1 MPYPPDHPGD
11 WLEEATALLLQEGR
25 LLLKAYPG
33 AGKSTLFPLRLLKAL
48 PGRILLFEPR
58 RVAARAVAAR
68 LAENLGEPL
77 GKTVGYRVRLEGK
90 ESQETRLL
98 VMTEGLL
105 LRYLLESPHLPG
117 VSAVLLDE
125 AHERHLES
133 DLALALLLRVQAT
146 LRPDLKIALLS
157 ATPDEAL
164 AALAGRV
171 LEVEGESHP
180 VEIFHLERPWEGPL
194 EPLAA
199 RYARKAFLEGE
210 GDVLVFLPGKGEIE
224 RTQRLLSDLP
234 AFPLH
239 GGLPLREQVA
249 LLRPGPRKIVL
260 ATDVAETSLT
270 LPQVRAVVDSGLAK
284 KPRFDPR
291 TGLTRLTVVRIP
303 EESAR
308 QRAGRAGR
316 TGPGRVYRLY
326 PKGPFPPKRPEI
338 LEADLSW
345 ALLVALAL
353 GEKLEDLPLPTKPPR
368 GALESAW
375 NLLELLGAV
384 QGHGLSPLGKR
395 ILSLPTHPRLA
406 RMVLEAER
414 LGLLP
419 LAADL
424 LALLEERNPL
434 EGEPDLMLHLEGLL
448 EARRERRGAFW
459 PHEQVSALWRGRFGV
474 LFPESK
480 PPGVSTIKPQQSL
493 PAPEEVGRLLLA
505 AYPDRVAKRVAP
517 KRYKLSSGPLIQLS
531 GDGPAYLVAP
541 WADLGPQG
549 GRVLLY
555 APLAEEDLL
564 KRTEQVL
571 WTGWEEGRLRGYLEQ
586 RYGALVLERVAV
598 DPGPPT
604 AKLLEEALNGQLP
617 LPEEA
622 RQVLLRLSF
631 LRAHGIEV
639 PELSEQAL
647 LRDLS
652 WLLPWTQGVR
662 KVEDLLALPWKEIL
676 LSLLGEKREL
686 LERLAPESLALP
698 SGKRRRLTYRE
709 GAPPLLSL
717 RIQEAFGLRETPRV
731 LEGRVAV
738 AVELLSPAGRP
749 VQVTQDLK
757 SFWENRYPEVRREL
771 MRRYPKHAWPETP

>member
-1 MPYPPDHPGD
+1 
-11 WLEEATALLLQEGR
+11 
-25 LLLKAYPG
+25 
-33 AGKSTLFPLRLLKAL
+33 
-48 PGRILLFEPR
+48 
-58 RVAARAVAAR
+58 
-68 LAENLGEPL
+68 
-77 GKTVGYRVRLEGK
+77 
-90 ESQETRLL
+90 
-98 VMTEGLL
+98 
-105 LRYLLESPHLPG
+105 
-117 VSAVLLDE
+117 
-125 AHERHLES
+125 
-133 DLALALLLRVQAT
+133 
-146 LRPDLKIALLS
+146 
-157 ATPDEAL
+157 
-164 AALAGRV
+164 
-171 LEVEGESHP
+171 
-180 VEIFHLERPWEGPL
+180 
-194 EPLAA
+194 
-199 RYARKAFLEGE
+199 
-210 GDVLVFLPGKGEIE
+210 
-224 RTQRLLSDLP
+224 
-234 AFPLH
+234 
-239 GGLPLREQVA
+239 
-249 LLRPGPRKIVL
+249 
-260 ATDVAETSLT
+260 
-270 LPQVRAVVDSGLAK
+270 
-284 KPRFDPR
+284 
-291 TGLTRLTVVRIP
+291 
-303 EESAR
+303 
-308 QRAGRAGR
+308 
-316 TGPGRVYRLY
+316 
-326 PKGPFPPKRPEI
+326 
-338 LEADLSW
+338 
-345 ALLVALAL
+345 
-353 GEKLEDLPLPTKPPR
+353 
-368 GALESAW
+368 
-375 NLLELLGAV
+375 
-384 QGHGLSPLGKR
+384 
-395 ILSLPTHPRLA
+395 
-406 RMVLEAER
+406 
-414 LGLLP
+414 
-419 LAADL
+419 
-424 LALLEERNPL
+424 
-434 EGEPDLMLHLEGLL
+434 
-448 EARRERRGAFW
+448 
-459 PHEQVSALWRGRFGV
+459 
-474 LFPESK
+474 
-480 PPGVSTIKPQQSL
+480 
-493 PAPEEVGRLLLA
+493 VGRLLLA

-555 APLAEEDLL
+555 APLAEEDLF
-564 KRTEQVL
+564 KRAEL
-571 WTGWEEGRLRGYLEQ
+571 AFWTGWEEGRLRGYLEQ

-604 AKLLEEALNGQLP
+604 AKHLEEALNGQLP

>member
-1 MPYPPDHPGD
+1 MPHPQDHPRD

-77 GKTVGYRVRLEGK
+77 GKTVGYRVRLEGR
-90 ESQETRLL
+90 ESRETRLL

-125 AHERHLES
+125 VHERHLEG
-133 DLALALLLRVQAT
+133 DLALALLFRVQAT
-146 LRPDLKIALLS
+146 LRPELKIALLS

-171 LEVEGESHP
+171 LEVEGENHP
-180 VEIFHLERPWEGPL
+180 VEVVHLDRPWEGPL

-224 RTQRLLSDLP
+224 GTRKLLADLP

-239 GGLPLREQVA
+239 GGLSLQEQTA

-270 LPQVRAVVDSGLAK
+270 LPQVRAVVDSGLARR
-284 KPRFDPR
+284 PRFDPR
-291 TGLTRLTVVRIP
+291 TGLTRLALVPIP
-303 EESAR
+303 EESAA

-338 LEADLSW
+338 LEADLSF
-345 ALLVALAL
+345 ALLVALAF
-353 GEKLEDLPLPTKPPR
+353 GERLENLPLPTQPPR
-368 GALESAW
+368 GALENAQA
-375 NLLELLGAV
+375 LLELLGAV
-384 QGHGLSPLGKR
+384 EGERLSPLGQR
-395 ILSLPTHPRLA
+395 MLAYPTHPRLA
-406 RMVLEAER
+406 RLVLEGER

-424 LALLEERNPL
+424 LALLEERDPL
-434 EGEPDLMLHLEGLL
+434 QGEPELMPRLEGLL
-448 EARRERRGAFW
+448 EARQERRGAFLT
-459 PHEQVSALWRGRFGV
+459 HERVSALWRSRLGA
-474 LFPESK
+474 
-480 PPGVSTIKPQQSL
+480 KPQQTL
-493 PAPEEVGRLLLA
+493 PEPEAVGRLLLA
-505 AYPDRVAKRVAP
+505 AYPDRVAQRVAP
-517 KRYKLSSGPLIQLS
+517 ERYRLASGPLVRLV

-541 WADLGPQG
+541 GADLTAQG
-549 GRVLLY
+549 GRILLY
-555 APLAEEDLL
+555 APLDKGHLEERAEVVSW
-564 KRTEQVL
+564 R
-571 WTGWEEGRLRGYLEQ
+571 GWEEGRFKGYLEQ
-586 RYGALVLERVAV
+586 RYQALVLERIGV
-598 DPGPPT
+598 DSGPPT
-604 AKLLEEALNGQLP
+604 AKHLEEALRGRLP
-617 LPEEA
+617 LSAEA
-622 RQVLLRLSF
+622 QQVLLRLSF
-631 LRAHGIEV
+631 LREHGVEV
-639 PELSEQAL
+639 PELSEESL
-647 LRDLS
+647 LQDLS

-662 KVEDLLALPWKEIL
+662 QVEDLKALPWKEIL
-676 LSLLGEKREL
+676 LGLVSEAAGP
-686 LERLAPESLALP
+686 LERLAPEVLLLP
-698 SGKRRRLTYRE
+698 SGRRKRLIYRE
-709 GAPPLLSL
+709 KAPPLLSL

-731 LEGRVAV
+731 LGGRVPV

-749 VQVTQDLK
+749 VQVTQDLR
-757 SFWENRYPEVRREL
+757 SFWEKRYPQVRREL
-771 MRRYPKHAWPETP
+771 MRRYPKHAWPENP